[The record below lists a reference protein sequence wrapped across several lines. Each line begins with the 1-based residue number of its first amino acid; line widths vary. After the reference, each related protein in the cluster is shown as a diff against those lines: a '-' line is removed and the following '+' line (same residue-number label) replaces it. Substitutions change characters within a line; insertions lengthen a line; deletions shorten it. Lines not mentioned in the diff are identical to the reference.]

1 MREGLDL
8 PEVALVCILDADK
21 EGYLR
26 SETSLIQTAGRA
38 ARHVDGRVVLFC
50 DDVTKSIEGLINITE
65 YRRRRQIDYNEKNGI
80 IPVSVKRADQE
91 SLQVH
96 QDGKKVS
103 SEIVSANNDDLDVN
117 QVIGELQSEMQ
128 DAASKLEFEKA
139 ALIRDQIEELKKL
152 SKN

>member
-1 MREGLDL
+1 
-8 PEVALVCILDADK
+8 
-21 EGYLR
+21 
-26 SETSLIQTAGRA
+26 
-38 ARHVDGRVVLFC
+38 
-50 DDVTKSIEGLINITE
+50 
-65 YRRRRQIDYNEKNGI
+65 
-80 IPVSVKRADQE
+80 
-91 SLQVH
+91 VH

>member
-1 MREGLDL
+1 M
-8 PEVALVCILDADK
+8 CILDADK

>member
-1 MREGLDL
+1 MGGLFF
-8 PEVALVCILDADK
+8 
-21 EGYLR
+21 
-26 SETSLIQTAGRA
+26 
-38 ARHVDGRVVLFC
+38 FC

-152 SKN
+152 SKISFIIFIGKL

>member
-1 MREGLDL
+1 
-8 PEVALVCILDADK
+8 VCILDADK